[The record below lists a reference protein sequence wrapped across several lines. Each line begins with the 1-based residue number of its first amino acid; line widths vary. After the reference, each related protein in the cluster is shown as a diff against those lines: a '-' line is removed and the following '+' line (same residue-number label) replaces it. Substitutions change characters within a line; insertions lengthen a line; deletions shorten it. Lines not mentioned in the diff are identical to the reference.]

1 MTTFYFAGCADLQAL
16 KARYRELA
24 KAHHPDLH
32 PEEGDE
38 VMKAINAEYDELV
51 RRLSHVSAD
60 GRTEA
65 TAEQAQNAADMATAY
80 REAVYKIIHLD
91 GIEIELCGAW
101 LWVGGDTYKHR
112 DALKAA
118 GYRWANKNTCGTGA
132 RKKPPAVIPAAVK
145 TWTTSAPSTA
155 ASASPALTA
164 TRWLSDRGF
173 QSARPADALQS
184 PGNG

>member
-1 MTTFYFAGCADLQAL
+1 MKTCYFAGCADLQAL

-91 GIEIELCGAW
+91 GLEIELCGAW
-101 LWVGGDTYKHR
+101 LWVSGDTYKHR

-118 GYRWANKNTCGTGA
+118 GYKWAS
-132 RKKPPAVIPAAVK
+132 KKQMWYWRSEEYA
-145 TWTTSAPSTA
+145 A
-155 ASASPALTA
+155 ASSRHKKTIEEIRVKYGSKRVTGSYRPALA
-164 TRWLSDRGF
+164 
-173 QSARPADALQS
+173 Q
-184 PGNG
+184 

>member
-1 MTTFYFAGCADLQAL
+1 MTTTRFFTGCADLQAL

-38 VMKAINAEYDELV
+38 IMKAINVEYDELV
-51 RRLSHVSAD
+51 RRLSHVAPD

-65 TAEQAQNAADMATAY
+65 TAEQARDAADMATAY

-91 GIEIELCGAW
+91 GLEIELCGAW
-101 LWVGGDTYKHR
+101 LWVSGDTYKHR

-118 GYRWANKNTCGTGA
+118 GYRWASAKKMWYWRSEEYAGHHSRRKTDIADIRMKYGSERVTGSH
-132 RKKPPAVIPAAVK
+132 RY
-145 TWTTSAPSTA
+145 
-155 ASASPALTA
+155 ALA
-164 TRWLSDRGF
+164 
-173 QSARPADALQS
+173 Q
-184 PGNG
+184 

>member
-1 MTTFYFAGCADLQAL
+1 MTTTRFFTGCADLQAL

-38 VMKAINAEYDELV
+38 IMKAINAEYDELV
-51 RRLSHVSAD
+51 RRLSHVAPD

-65 TAEQAQNAADMATAY
+65 TAEQARDAADMATAY

-91 GIEIELCGAW
+91 GLEIELCGAW
-101 LWVGGDTYKHR
+101 LWVSGDTYKHR

-118 GYRWANKNTCGTGA
+118 GYRWASAKKMWYWRSEEYAGHHSRRKTDIADIRMKYGSERVTGSH
-132 RKKPPAVIPAAVK
+132 RY
-145 TWTTSAPSTA
+145 
-155 ASASPALTA
+155 ALA
-164 TRWLSDRGF
+164 
-173 QSARPADALQS
+173 Q
-184 PGNG
+184 

>member
-1 MTTFYFAGCADLQAL
+1 MRYFAGCTDIQTL

-38 VMKAINAEYDELV
+38 VMKAINAEYDEMV
-51 RRLSHVSAD
+51 KRFSRVAPD

-65 TAEQAQNAADMATAY
+65 TADQARSAEDMATAY

-91 GIEIELCGAW
+91 GLEIELCGAW

-112 DALKAA
+112 DALNAA
-118 GYRWANKNTCGTGA
+118 GYRYASKKQMWYWRPDEAACGHSRRRQDMDDIRAKYGSERVA
-132 RKKPPAVIPAAVK
+132 GSYRY
-145 TWTTSAPSTA
+145 
-155 ASASPALTA
+155 ALA
-164 TRWLSDRGF
+164 
-173 QSARPADALQS
+173 Q
-184 PGNG
+184 

>member
-1 MTTFYFAGCADLQAL
+1 MTIRYFVGCADIQSL
-16 KARYRELA
+16 KTRYRELA

-38 VMKAINAEYDELV
+38 VMKAINAEYDEMV
-51 RRLSHVSAD
+51 KRFSRVAPD

-65 TAEQAQNAADMATAY
+65 TAEQARSAEDMATAY

-91 GIEIELCGAW
+91 GLEIELCGAW

-118 GYRWANKNTCGTGA
+118 GYRWASKKQMWYWRPEEAACGHSRRRQDMDDIRAKYGSERVA
-132 RKKPPAVIPAAVK
+132 GSYRY
-145 TWTTSAPSTA
+145 
-155 ASASPALTA
+155 ALA
-164 TRWLSDRGF
+164 
-173 QSARPADALQS
+173 Q
-184 PGNG
+184 

>member
-1 MTTFYFAGCADLQAL
+1 MTIRYFAGCTDIQTL
-16 KARYRELA
+16 KVRYRELA

-38 VMKAINAEYDELV
+38 IMKAINAEYDELV
-51 RRLSHVSAD
+51 KRFSHVSHD

-65 TAEQAQNAADMATAY
+65 TADQARNAEDMATAY

-91 GIEIELCGAW
+91 GLEIELCGAW

-118 GYRWANKNTCGTGA
+118 GYKWAAKKKMWYWRAEEYACRHSHRKTDIDDIRMKYGSERVCGA
-132 RKKPPAVIPAAVK
+132 YR
-145 TWTTSAPSTA
+145 
-155 ASASPALTA
+155 PALA
-164 TRWLSDRGF
+164 
-173 QSARPADALQS
+173 Q
-184 PGNG
+184 

>member
-38 VMKAINAEYDELV
+38 IMKAINAEYDELV
-51 RRLSHVSAD
+51 RRLSHVAPD

-80 REAVYKIIHLD
+80 RDAVYKIINLD
-91 GIEIELCGAW
+91 GIEIELCGSW
-101 LWVGGDTYKHR
+101 LWVSGDTYKHR

-118 GYRWANKNTCGTGA
+118 GYRWASGKKMWYWRAEEYAARHSRRKTSIDDIRAKYGSERVTGSY
-132 RKKPPAVIPAAVK
+132 R
-145 TWTTSAPSTA
+145 
-155 ASASPALTA
+155 PALA
-164 TRWLSDRGF
+164 
-173 QSARPADALQS
+173 Q
-184 PGNG
+184 

>member
-1 MTTFYFAGCADLQAL
+1 MTTFYFAGCADLQTL

-38 VMKAINAEYDELV
+38 VMKAINAEYDAMV
-51 RRLSHVSAD
+51 SRLSHVAPD

-65 TAEQAQNAADMATAY
+65 TAEQAQNVADMAN

-91 GIEIELCGAW
+91 GIEIELCGSW
-101 LWVGGDTYKHR
+101 LWVSGDTYKHR

-118 GYRWANKNTCGTGA
+118 VYRWASTKKSWYWRPEEAACGHSRRRQDMDDIRAKYGSERVTGSY
-132 RKKPPAVIPAAVK
+132 RY
-145 TWTTSAPSTA
+145 
-155 ASASPALTA
+155 ALA
-164 TRWLSDRGF
+164 
-173 QSARPADALQS
+173 Q
-184 PGNG
+184 